1 MELCN
6 ATECCG
12 ASASG
17 SLLYS
22 VHHKSEFCSV
32 DIKVRLVKYSV
43 AGGAAAIP
51 SFGKGGRQRDPP
63 WIGTNY
69 TGESGVRWEC

>member
-1 MELCN
+1 MQLSVVDHRHEVLCCTQCIRN
-6 ATECCG
+6 L
-12 ASASG
+12 SS
-17 SLLYS
+17 
-22 VHHKSEFCSV
+22 SV

-69 TGESGVRWEC
+69 TGESGERVSWEC